1 MAAKTAVDASRTN
14 AWNVEPE
21 RLVLVTD
28 LAHPMY
34 DQRVH
39 LPLDESLVL
48 NVMHHGVIEP
58 VIICKDG
65 ADLVVVDGRQ
75 RVKAAR
81 EANRRLLA
89 EGKLAMFVTCMVRKG
104 DDASLFGVMV
114 STNELRREDT
124 PLGRAEKLQRF
135 LAMGRSESE
144 AAVVFG
150 VTRQTI
156 ANWKA
161 LLDLAPEVKQAVENG
176 VIGATAAAQEF
187 AGLSRQDQRAKLMA
201 LNSDPSPNIGKR
213 PAISGTKAK
222 ATLAGTTPALRM
234 RSRKEIQACLN
245 DLPAGWN
252 ADMAKALCWV
262 LGEEV

>member
-14 AWNVEPE
+14 AWNIEPE

-28 LAHPMY
+28 PAHPMY
-34 DQRVH
+34 DPRVH
-39 LPLDESLVL
+39 LPVDESLVL

-75 RVKAAR
+75 RVKAAC

-89 EGKLAMFVTCMVRKG
+89 EGKLAMFVTCMIRKG

-124 PLGRAEKLQRF
+124 PMGRAEKLQRF

-144 AAVVFG
+144 AVVVFG

-161 LLDLAPEVKQAVENG
+161 LLDLAPEVKQAVEHG

-213 PAISGTKAK
+213 PAISGTKVKTAISG
-222 ATLAGTTPALRM
+222 APPAPRM
-234 RSRKEIQACLN
+234 RSRKEIDEKLN
-245 DLPAGWN
+245 DLPVSWTA
-252 ADMAKALCWV
+252 AQALHWV
-262 LGEEV
+262 KGAEV

>member
-14 AWNVEPE
+14 AWNIEPE
-21 RLVLVTD
+21 RLVLITD
-28 LAHPMY
+28 PTHPMY
-34 DQRVH
+34 DPRVH
-39 LPLDESLVL
+39 LALEEPMVL

-65 ADLVVVDGRQ
+65 SDLVVVDGRQ
-75 RVKAAR
+75 RVKAAV
-81 EANRRLLA
+81 EANKRLQA
-89 EGKLAMFVTCMVRKG
+89 EGKLPMLVTCMIRKG

-124 PLGRAEKLQRF
+124 PMGKAEKLQRF
-135 LAMGRSESE
+135 LAMGRTE
-144 AAVVFG
+144 AEAVVVFG

-156 ANWKA
+156 ANWRA
-161 LLDLAPEVKQAVENG
+161 LLDLAPEVKQAVETG

-187 AGLSRQDQRAKLMA
+187 AGLSRQDQRTKLQS
-201 LNSDPSPNIGKR
+201 LSSPTPTAGKR
-213 PAISGTKAK
+213 PAISGTKIK
-222 ATLAGTTPALRM
+222 AADSAAAVPRM
-234 RSRKEIQACLN
+234 KSRKEIQACLN
-245 DLPAGWN
+245 NLPEGWN